1 MPSKTFKT
9 YPKTAYCMQKEKATI
24 VLPTYNERGNIEQL
38 SLELIKELKGSGHS
52 PEIIIVDDNS
62 PDGTGQLAEHLAKKH
77 REIKAIV
84 RKNERGLATAIL
96 RGINESSGSIIVLM
110 DCDFSHPP
118 QFVPELLKQLE
129 SADAVFASR
138 YAKGGRMETD
148 KIQYCLSRM
157 FNHSIKLMLGI
168 NVIDSTN
175 GFLAIRR
182 AALQGIRM
190 EKVFTGYGD
199 YCFKMIYALKSRK
212 PRIKEIPFRYM
223 PRRYGK
229 SKTSLLKAGLT
240 YWKEALK
247 LRLGL

>member
-1 MPSKTFKT
+1 
-9 YPKTAYCMQKEKATI
+9 MQKEKATI

-38 SLELIKELKGSGHS
+38 SLELIKEAKGSGYE

-62 PDGTGQLAEHLAKKH
+62 PDGTGQLAEQLAKKH
-77 REIKAIV
+77 KEIKAIV

-96 RGINESSGSIIVLM
+96 RGINESNGSVIVLM

-118 QFVPELLKQLE
+118 QFVPELLKELKN
-129 SADAVFASR
+129 ADAVFASR
-138 YAKGGRMETD
+138 YVKGGRMETD
-148 KIQYCLSRM
+148 KMQYFLSRI

-182 AALQGIRM
+182 DALQGIRA
-190 EKVFTGYGD
+190 ERVFRGYGD
-199 YCFKMIYALKSRK
+199 YCFRMIYALKRRK
-212 PRIKEIPFRYM
+212 QEIREIPFHYM

-229 SKTSLLKAGLT
+229 SKTSLLKAGLS